1 MLALEFTT
9 VARTPAKVTDVGAAR
24 FVPVISTVVPPLA
37 GPTYAESLRMDGGRV
52 PVGLASGLGALGAL
66 AEEDA
71 AEEDAAADAE
81 AGVVGFDAAVALG
94 APGNAADGAAVED
107 MDWEG
112 DGKIVADGVLPFGV
126 GAGVWVAGASPL
138 IGPAT
143 LVAGPVPV
151 VAGDAHP
158 AAAVISRATATS
170 RHP

>member
-66 AEEDA
+66 AEEDV
-71 AEEDAAADAE
+71 AEEDA
-81 AGVVGFDAAVALG
+81 
-94 APGNAADGAAVED
+94 AADGAAVED

-112 DGKIVADGVLPFGV
+112 DGTLVADGVLPFGV